1 MALFQFKQQLE
12 CYRVRCEAAESIGDV
27 LRELVEETG
36 YETYLYEQSETP
48 VQAQKRMQHIWELI
62 AWIERLFAQKELS
75 GLAEVVNR
83 LMLIDRLE
91 QTNAEQLPAVQ
102 LMTLHASK
110 GLEFAYVYLVGL
122 EEGLLPHHASIEE
135 EFIAEERRLL
145 YVGIT
150 RAQKALCFSLS
161 TRRRRAREW
170 VDCVPSRFL
179 QELPADSLVW
189 YGQRE
194 KRDEAV
200 SQLTALN
207 HLASLRHI
215 LGSVDGGLVDRVVVD
230 G

>member
-1 MALFQFKQQLE
+1 M
-12 CYRVRCEAAESIGDV
+12 
-27 LRELVEETG
+27 
-36 YETYLYEQSETP
+36 
-48 VQAQKRMQHIWELI
+48 
-62 AWIERLFAQKELS
+62 
-75 GLAEVVNR
+75 
-83 LMLIDRLE
+83 
-91 QTNAEQLPAVQ
+91 
-102 LMTLHASK
+102 
-110 GLEFAYVYLVGL
+110 
-122 EEGLLPHHASIEE
+122 
-135 EFIAEERRLL
+135 L

-194 KRDEAV
+194 KRDDAV

-215 LGSVDGGLVDRVVVD
+215 LGCVDGGHVDRVVVD
-230 G
+230 A